1 LEDEQTPHP
10 KKKKKKKTIPDIF
23 CNYVFVFQRQVE
35 QLIQR
40 RHGCHETKRDTE
52 IMKRERERER
62 GGKRRSSSRSQGAQQ
77 RKQQTQRRNQTT
89 TRDDADCAALDKD
102 YFRAENELPV
112 ENKQKMVVGSNFLLI
127 DF

>member
-1 LEDEQTPHP
+1 MCLSSSDKLSNSSRDDMAATRP
-10 KKKKKKKTIPDIF
+10 K
-23 CNYVFVFQRQVE
+23 
-35 QLIQR
+35 
-40 RHGCHETKRDTE
+40 ETE
-52 IMKRERERER
+52 MMKIEREREL
-62 GGKRRSSSRSQGAQQ
+62 GSEEALLVRRGAQQ